1 MGLDSLRPWDLAPDP
16 EGRPALTPY
25 GSIDEL
31 NETSEVVF
39 AKVDPAFGDHF
50 GTMRR
55 EGLLDLDSRAGKQP
69 GGFCNTYPYRQ
80 RPFIF
85 MNASGISNDVQI
97 LMHEAGHAFH
107 GFAAA
112 HLPFVHAWDPG
123 EEMDE
128 VASMSMELLSA
139 PYLHEQHGGFFR
151 DEDYR
156 RARIEQLDALL
167 TRFSW
172 ISTVDAFQHWLYTDP
187 GAADRDARDARF
199 VELWERFEPGL
210 DWTGLDTERTAR
222 WYRQL
227 HIFLYPFYYI
237 EYAIAQLGALQI
249 WRNSLRDEAGA
260 IADYRAALALGG
272 TRPLPDLYAAAG
284 ARLVFDAAGMAEL
297 VGLIETELSALEGA
311 AAR

>member
-1 MGLDSLRPWDLAPDP
+1 
-16 EGRPALTPY
+16 
-25 GSIDEL
+25 
-31 NETSEVVF
+31 
-39 AKVDPAFGDHF
+39 
-50 GTMRR
+50 
-55 EGLLDLDSRAGKQP
+55 
-69 GGFCNTYPYRQ
+69 
-80 RPFIF
+80 
-85 MNASGISNDVQI
+85 
-97 LMHEAGHAFH
+97 
-107 GFAAA
+107 
-112 HLPFVHAWDPG
+112 
-123 EEMDE
+123 MDE

-237 EYAIAQLGALQI
+237 EYAIAQLGALQV